1 MSENDQERL
10 LREGNPYLLTKEA
23 LRKLDLLTGAIVL
36 REFACGDCDY
46 FWWKTVPR
54 TKPVSTCPRCKVKY
68 DALPREKEFGTGRY
82 KCTNCNHFFFARCEA
97 TSEQPCFKCWSP
109 VRAPYIHPKFIIR
122 RPISEQSDEEHYVR
136 VINASTVHDSTG
148 STTSTFITQ
157 RDIPIFRTRQRPQP
171 HVMPTFSDDNS
182 SSEFESDSEQSSIS
196 LESGIE
202 ESSSDT
208 ESSSGAMAGSDS
220 SSDSDDAD
228 QSLPQKRSSASS
240 SSDSDSDSDSDD
252 KDKGSKIRKEQSKS
266 SAPFEK
272 LSIPSTGSDSGHGT
286 PTGSSTA
293 TKSSGGSEQGMHGTF
308 ELKKTL
314 FRYTTFCSRFNAI
327 YHTWKYCGI
336 QSGLSRSRVFQA
348 LC

>member
-1 MSENDQERL
+1 MLSYLQQSSSETYFKETGVTKRQPTVQLSQEAVEILSENDQEKL
-10 LREGNPYLLTKEA
+10 LHEGSPFLLTQEA
-23 LRKLDLLTGAIVL
+23 LRKFDLLTGALVL
-36 REFACGDCDY
+36 REFACRDCDY

-82 KCTNCNHFFFARCEA
+82 KCTNCDRFFFKRCEA
-97 TSEQPCFKCWSP
+97 TSERPCFKCWSP

-157 RDIPIFRTRQRPQP
+157 RDIPIFRTRQRPQAQA
-171 HVMPTFSDDNS
+171 MPTGSDDDNS
-182 SSEFESDSEQSSIS
+182 LSEFESDSERSSIS

-202 ESSSDT
+202 VISSDT

-228 QSLPQKRSSASS
+228 QQLLQKRSSASS
-240 SSDSDSDSDSDD
+240 SSDSDSDSDDQ
-252 KDKGSKIRKEQSKS
+252 DKGKTPKEQSKPS
-266 SAPFEK
+266 SAPYEK
-272 LSIPSTGSDSGHGT
+272 LSIPSTASDSGQGTCT
-286 PTGSSTA
+286 PTGSSMA
-293 TKSSGGSEQGMHGTF
+293 TKSSGGSEQGMSTRFSGT
-308 ELKKTL
+308 
-314 FRYTTFCSRFNAI
+314 YT
-327 YHTWKYCGI
+327 
-336 QSGLSRSRVFQA
+336 
-348 LC
+348 